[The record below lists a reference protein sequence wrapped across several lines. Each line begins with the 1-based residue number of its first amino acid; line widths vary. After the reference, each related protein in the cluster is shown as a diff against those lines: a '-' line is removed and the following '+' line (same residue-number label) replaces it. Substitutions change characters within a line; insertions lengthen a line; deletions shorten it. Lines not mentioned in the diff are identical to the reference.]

1 MKKSLV
7 LLLIC
12 ILSGL
17 VLIACQRDRGVE
29 AGNDQAR
36 TDTYQ
41 PRPSPKGEATEN
53 NKNWPGGSLEM
64 KGELV
69 RVDMAKKTVTVR
81 TENGLEQTFKW
92 DDSTTVEG
100 VEQPA
105 TSNTRT
111 GKQTTQAANHPIRA
125 LMGKEGSEVTVNWK
139 DDNGAKMAT
148 AINVTQVSS
157 SKAGT
162 TRNKAKKNTY

>member
-7 LLLIC
+7 FTLIC

-17 VLIACQRDRGVE
+17 ILIACQRDKGVE
-29 AGNDQAR
+29 AGNEQAK
-36 TDTYQ
+36 TGTYQ
-41 PRPSPKGEATEN
+41 PRPSAQGEAEN
-53 NKNWPGGSLEM
+53 NKNWTGGSQEM

-69 RVDMAKKTVTVR
+69 RVDMAKKTMTVR

-92 DDSTTVEG
+92 DDSTAVEG

-105 TSNTRT
+105 AGNTKT
-111 GKQTTQAANHPIRA
+111 GKQTTHAANNQIRA

-162 TRNKAKKNTY
+162 SKSKARKNTY